1 MDMEASCVPGANP
14 VAVSVAVVRFLTY
27 EGRKIRPRPEVGIGM
42 RKTMERMMPGLIGL
56 AVLAATPVPG
66 WTADEGVS
74 LSALALPES
83 LRAYVER
90 ARTENDAKSDRE
102 QEHEQTEAAS
112 ATSDSDR
119 GVMPVVTVGDDAA
132 CDYIANS
139 ANSGLG
145 LQEAI
150 DDAVSD
156 ANGADETEIRLANTG
171 VFSGRPYFINDDF
184 IGDQSLRLIG
194 GFSSCAASSPS
205 GVTTIDASGILWS
218 AFTID
223 PVAAAESIV
232 MQNLGITGGGA
243 GGLDGGGLDI
253 GNNNTVL
260 LENVEVWGNSA
271 AAGAGIH
278 IEGVDDGTDTVL
290 LGLDLV
296 EIRDNTASGS
306 GGGIHCQGGDVLVAM
321 DTRTII
327 WGNSAEE
334 GGGIAARDGCTVNMF
349 SSIAHN
355 SASGSG
361 GGAHVASGASFLLI
375 GGAGGLGFGDAD
387 ELSGIV
393 GNQAEGVGGGLYA
406 IGSATS
412 ARVTDSWIVS
422 NLSLG
427 SSGGG
432 VAVRN
437 GASFEM
443 DRTLPGHECHDHT
456 RCSRLG
462 ENGAA
467 SSGGALWVWGANSS
481 AEVNQTHID
490 DNAAGGSG
498 MAVFVSYLGGDTG
511 QPAVL
516 QMEGNL
522 LHGNDAG
529 LDDGGLTSVVDVQS
543 NTNVTIAFTTF
554 ADNLVDSGGRDLIA
568 FDDVDIDVY
577 SSIFRE
583 STGEVFSATW
593 DADTTG
599 SIDCALVFEQGSLP
613 NTNDSI
619 VTGDPLFKD
628 AADNDY
634 RLRRDSPAVDFCDT
648 LVYTPSHRDIE
659 GQDRA
664 RDDPAV
670 ANEFGPYDLGADE
683 FWPDRIFADR
693 FEM

>member
-1 MDMEASCVPGANP
+1 
-14 VAVSVAVVRFLTY
+14 
-27 EGRKIRPRPEVGIGM
+27 
-42 RKTMERMMPGLIGL
+42 MPWLIGL
-56 AVLAATPVPG
+56 MVLVVIPIPG

-74 LSALALPES
+74 LSGLELPES

-90 ARTENDAKSDRE
+90 PRTEEAVASDRG
-102 QEHEQTEAAS
+102 HKDGQTEAAP
-112 ATSDSDR
+112 ATSGSDR

-156 ANGADETEIRLANTG
+156 ANGADETEIRVANTG
-171 VFSGRPYFINDDF
+171 LYSDGPYFINDD
-184 IGDQSLRLIG
+184 IGGDQSLRLIG
-194 GFSSCAASSPS
+194 GFATCASSSPS
-205 GVTTIDASGILWS
+205 DVTTIDASETFSPAILV
-218 AFTID
+218 D
-223 PVAAAESIV
+223 MAAGAETIV
-232 MQNLGITGGGA
+232 MENLGITGGNNVDLG
-243 GGLDGGGLDI
+243 GGGLHI

-271 AAGAGIH
+271 ATGGGIH

-296 EIRDNTASGS
+296 EIRENTASES
-306 GGGIHCQGGDVLVAM
+306 GGGIHCQGADVLVAM
-321 DTRTII
+321 DSRTII
-327 WGNSAEE
+327 WGNSAAE

-349 SSIAHN
+349 STIAQN
-355 SASGSG
+355 SASGNG
-361 GGAHVASGASFLLI
+361 GGAHVASDASFLLI

-387 ELSGIV
+387 ELAGIG
-393 GNQAEGVGGGLYA
+393 GNQADGAGGGLYVT
-406 IGSATS
+406 GSAS
-412 ARVTDSWIVS
+412 NARVTDSWIVA

-432 VAVRN
+432 VAVDN

-443 DRTLPGHECHDHT
+443 DRTLPGRECHDHF

-462 ENGAA
+462 ENAA
-467 SSGGALWVWGANSS
+467 DSSGGALWVWGANSS
-481 AEVNQTHID
+481 AEINQTHID
-490 DNAAGGSG
+490 DNVAGGSG

-522 LHGNDAG
+522 LHGNEAG
-529 LDDGGLTSVVDVQS
+529 LDDGGLTSVVDMQS
-543 NTNVTIAFTTF
+543 NTDVTIAFTTF
-554 ADNLVDSGGRDLIA
+554 ADNLVDSGGRDLIV
-568 FDDVDIDVY
+568 FDDVDINVY

-583 STGEVFSATW
+583 STGKVFYANW

-599 SIDCALVFEQGSLP
+599 AIDCALVFEQDSLP
-613 NTNDSI
+613 NTGETI
-619 VTGDPLFKD
+619 VTGDPLFKNS
-628 AADNDY
+628 AGGDY
-634 RLRRDSPAVDFCDT
+634 RLQRDSPAVDFCDT
-648 LVYTPSHRDIE
+648 LFYTPSHRDIE
-659 GQDRA
+659 GQDRG
-664 RDDPAV
+664 RDEPTV
-670 ANEFGPYDLGADE
+670 ADEFGPYDLGADE